1 MSSEALWFATR
12 AAGVVS
18 LLLFTAVV
26 VMGQLARLRVESAT
40 WPRFLSADLHR
51 NLSLLSLV
59 FLTIHIVTAVVD
71 PFTSLG
77 IAPVVL
83 PFGSSY
89 RRFWLGLGTVA
100 FELTLALI
108 GTSLVRSRVGLR
120 AWRAIHWLAYAAW
133 PIAVLHGVGTGT
145 DSFSPW
151 LLAIT
156 LACVGAVL
164 AVTVW
169 RLRAAP
175 LDPLRSVRRHAV
187 ARHRVSR
194 SR

>member
-1 MSSEALWFATR
+1 VSSQALWFATR

-26 VMGQLARLRVESAT
+26 VMGQLARLRVASAA
-40 WPRFLSADLHR
+40 WPRFLSVDLHR
-51 NLSLLSLV
+51 NLALLSLV
-59 FLTIHIVTAVVD
+59 FLVIHIVTAVVD

-100 FELTLALI
+100 FELTVAVI
-108 GTSLVRSRVGLR
+108 ATSLLRARVGVGV
-120 AWRAIHWLAYAAW
+120 WRAVHWLSYAAW
-133 PIAVLHGVGTGT
+133 PIAVVHGLGTGT

-151 LLAIT
+151 LLAVT
-156 LACVGAVL
+156 LLCVGAVL
-164 AVTVW
+164 VTTVW

-175 LDPLRSVRRHAV
+175 LDPLRNVRRFA
-187 ARHRVSR
+187 AERHRVAGS
-194 SR
+194 

>member
-26 VMGQLARLRVESAT
+26 VMGQLARLRVASPA
-40 WPRFLSADLHR
+40 WPRFLSVDLHR
-51 NLSLLSLV
+51 NLALLSLV
-59 FLTIHIVTAVVD
+59 FLVIHIVTAVVD

-100 FELTLALI
+100 FELTLAVI
-108 GTSLVRSRVGLR
+108 ATSLLRARVGVGV
-120 AWRAIHWLAYAAW
+120 WRAIHWLSYAAW
-133 PIAVLHGVGTGT
+133 PIAVLHGLGTGT
-145 DSFSPW
+145 DASSPW
-151 LLAIT
+151 LLAVT
-156 LACVGAVL
+156 LLCVGAVVV
-164 AVTVW
+164 VTIW
-169 RLRAAP
+169 RRRAAP
-175 LDPLRSVRRHAV
+175 LDPLRSARRFA
-187 ARHRVSR
+187 AERHRVSG
-194 SR
+194 S

>member
-26 VMGQLARLRVESAT
+26 VMGQLARLRVASAA
-40 WPRFLSADLHR
+40 WPRFLSVDLHR
-51 NLSLLSLV
+51 NLALLSLV
-59 FLTIHIVTAVVD
+59 FLLIHIVTAVVD

-100 FELTLALI
+100 FELTLAVI
-108 GTSLVRSRVGLR
+108 ATSLLRARVGVGV
-120 AWRAIHWLAYAAW
+120 WRAIHWLSYAAW
-133 PIAVLHGVGTGT
+133 PIAVLHGLGTGT

-151 LLAIT
+151 LLAVT
-156 LACVGAVL
+156 LLCVGTVVV
-164 AVTVW
+164 VTVW

-175 LDPLRSVRRHAV
+175 LDPLRGARRFA
-187 ARHRVSR
+187 AERHRVSG
-194 SR
+194 S

>member
-1 MSSEALWFATR
+1 MSSQALWFATR

-26 VMGQLARLRVESAT
+26 VMGQLARLRVASAA
-40 WPRFLSADLHR
+40 WPRFLSVDLHR
-51 NLSLLSLV
+51 NLALLSLV
-59 FLTIHIVTAVVD
+59 FLVIHIVTAVVD

-77 IAPVVL
+77 VAPVVL

-100 FELTLALI
+100 FELTVAVI
-108 GTSLVRSRVGLR
+108 ATSLLRARVGVGV
-120 AWRAIHWLAYAAW
+120 WRAVHWLSYAAW
-133 PIAVLHGVGTGT
+133 PIAVVHGLGTGT

-151 LLAIT
+151 LLAVT
-156 LACVGAVL
+156 LLCVGAVL
-164 AVTVW
+164 VTTVW

-175 LDPLRSVRRHAV
+175 LDPLRNVRRFA
-187 ARHRVSR
+187 AERHRVAGS
-194 SR
+194 